1 MRFAVVLPWWGYAL
15 LFGGALVL
23 AWLAYARVPIA
34 LTRATRLSLSG
45 LRAVTL
51 ILLIAILLRPV
62 VLVPPAAA
70 RNSLL
75 PVLVDISR
83 SMRLTD
89 GDGVSRLDR
98 ARAIVR
104 ELQAQVA
111 DEYRIELL
119 TFGEALAPGNV
130 DEMAATARRS
140 DLSGALA
147 DLADRHRRERV
158 AGVIVLS
165 DGGDTSPQERDAVG
179 RMVSAPVLAVGMG
192 RAATSRDHEVLNFT
206 AGEPL
211 LAGASID
218 LSVSATSA
226 GFGTDPVELRISA
239 NGRPI
244 EVRRVTPPADG
255 APIHEVFTVSP
266 SPDAATV
273 YSVEIPVADGELAG
287 ENNVRSV
294 LVPAQTGRH
303 KILIVEGAPGYEH
316 TFLKRALGATEQYR
330 LTMSNGK
337 VTHCELKFGD
347 SIVNLGESM
356 EGWPARGLMAQ
367 IYVPDSDALFNQ
379 AVAAGATVVMP
390 MTDLFLEK

>member
-104 ELQAQVA
+104 DLQAQVA

-165 DGGDTSPQERDAVG
+165 DGGDTSPQERDAV
-179 RMVSAPVLAVGMG
+179 VVLV
-192 RAATSRDHEVLNFT
+192 RFPDH
-206 AGEPL
+206 P
-211 LAGASID
+211 
-218 LSVSATSA
+218 
-226 GFGTDPVELRISA
+226 LRI
-239 NGRPI
+239 
-244 EVRRVTPPADG
+244 D
-255 APIHEVFTVSP
+255 
-266 SPDAATV
+266 
-273 YSVEIPVADGELAG
+273 
-287 ENNVRSV
+287 
-294 LVPAQTGRH
+294 
-303 KILIVEGAPGYEH
+303 
-316 TFLKRALGATEQYR
+316 
-330 LTMSNGK
+330 
-337 VTHCELKFGD
+337 
-347 SIVNLGESM
+347 
-356 EGWPARGLMAQ
+356 
-367 IYVPDSDALFNQ
+367 
-379 AVAAGATVVMP
+379 
-390 MTDLFLEK
+390 